1 MNDSLVIRTEC
12 NDDFDEIRCIVKEAF
27 AGAEHSDG
35 DEHNLIDRLR
45 NTHDYIPPLS
55 LVAEIDGVIV
65 GYIMFSRIYIG
76 GCEALALAPLAVLP
90 PFQKCGIGKSLIA
103 AGHRKA
109 KELGFCC
116 SVVLGSPH
124 YYTRC
129 GCRPADL
136 FGITP
141 PFDVPSR
148 FYMVYLLADDIPEG
162 EVRYSPAFLL

>member
-12 NDDFDEIRCIVKEAF
+12 NDDFDEIRRIVKEAF

-45 NTHDYIPPLS
+45 KTHDYIPPLS
-55 LVAEIDGVIV
+55 LVAEINGAIV

-76 GCEALALAPLAVLP
+76 GREALALAPLAVLP
-90 PFQKCGIGKSLIA
+90 LFQNCGIGRALIE

-109 KELGFCC
+109 KEMGFCC
-116 SVVLGSPH
+116 SVVLGSPQ
-124 YYTRC
+124 YYAHN
-129 GCRPADL
+129 GCLPSIR

-141 PFDVPSR
+141 PFEVPSR
-148 FYMVYLLADDIPEG
+148 FYMVYPMAEDLPRG
-162 EVRYSPAFLL
+162 EVRYSSAFLL